1 MMRSY
6 PTDSPQAITRLVAL
20 TAMADGNLSL
30 EEILALET
38 DNAAG
43 LSQDETRTV
52 VQDLCQDLLKDT
64 GLDWSKL
71 CTVPPE
77 VLYPLLNELHTP
89 ERRLLALQ
97 EALRVAQAD
106 RDLHD
111 AESRVLLD
119 AMQHWGMLDEP
130 PRHKA
135 ARAD

>member
-1 MMRSY
+1 MMRTY
-6 PTDSPQAITRLVAL
+6 PTDSPEAITRLVAL

-52 VQDLCQDLLKDT
+52 LRGLCDDLLKDT
-64 GLDWSKL
+64 GMDWNAH
-71 CTVPPE
+71 CQVPLE
-77 VLYPLLNELHTP
+77 VLRPLLDELNSP
-89 ERRLLALQ
+89 DQRLLALQ
-97 EALRVAQAD
+97 EGLRVAQAD

-111 AESRVLLD
+111 AESRILLD

-130 PRHKA
+130 PRHHT
-135 ARAD
+135 R

>member
-1 MMRSY
+1 MRTY
-6 PTDSPQAITRLVAL
+6 PTDSPEAITRLVAL
-20 TAMADGNLSL
+20 TAMADGNLSV

-43 LSQDETRTV
+43 LSQEETRAILRS
-52 VQDLCQDLLKDT
+52 LCDDLLKDA
-64 GLDWSKL
+64 GMDWNAH
-71 CTVPPE
+71 CQVPYE
-77 VLYPLLNELHTP
+77 VLQPLLNELHTP

-135 ARAD
+135 TRAD